1 MESIAAERLNKIGK
15 NPSLVSQR
23 EDLQSDLK
31 AVSELLTMSILENDH
46 DSESSCP
53 DALDVR
59 KGLPRPKSE
68 SCFRLSL
75 MTDFTSS
82 IRTTAAALAT
92 SSPSEADRS
101 STTAA
106 AAIPPSATTS
116 SSDRGNNTHPTS
128 STTTDKNSHLDPQ
141 EAAKAPEAVK
151 ESKSTFN
158 LHSLLH

>member
-31 AVSELLTMSILENDH
+31 AVSELLTMSILDN
-46 DSESSCP
+46 DSEGCGP
-53 DALDVR
+53 DSLEVR

-82 IRTTAAALAT
+82 LRAPTT
-92 SSPSEADRS
+92 PADPG
-101 STTAA
+101 T
-106 AAIPPSATTS
+106 
-116 SSDRGNNTHPTS
+116 
-128 STTTDKNSHLDPQ
+128 STTTSAFDRTTYAKNTSSLLDPQ
-141 EAAKAPEAVK
+141 EAAKSTEPVK

>member
-31 AVSELLTMSILENDH
+31 AVSELITMSILENDQ
-46 DSESSCP
+46 EGG
-53 DALDVR
+53 DASYCDPFEK

-68 SCFRLSL
+68 SCFKI

-82 IRTTAAALAT
+82 RNRGTTSPTDSTTPTVRTTL
-92 SSPSEADRS
+92 
-101 STTAA
+101 
-106 AAIPPSATTS
+106 
-116 SSDRGNNTHPTS
+116 
-128 STTTDKNSHLDPQ
+128 LDPQ
-141 EAAKAPEAVK
+141 ETAKSEVK